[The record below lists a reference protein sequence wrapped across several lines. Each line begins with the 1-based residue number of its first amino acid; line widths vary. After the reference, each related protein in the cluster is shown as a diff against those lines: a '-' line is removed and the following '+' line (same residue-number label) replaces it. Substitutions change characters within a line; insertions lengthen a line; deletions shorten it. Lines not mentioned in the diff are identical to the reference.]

1 MGANAATMPPF
12 PGVTNMFAVMGVTG
26 QVGSQVASQLLHAG
40 HQVRVVVRDA
50 GKAHAWAERGC
61 EVAVTTAD
69 DHAGLTAAFAETE
82 GVFLMIPPDYDPAPG
97 FPAIRNV
104 IAAAS
109 AAISA
114 ARPGKLVFLSSVGAQ
129 VERPSLLNNSRM
141 VEQALRTLPVP
152 TAFMRAAWF
161 MENASWDVAPAKA
174 GVIPS
179 FLQPLDHAIPMVAT
193 ADIARTIANVLQET
207 WSGSRTIE
215 LEGPRRYSANDIA
228 DGFAAVLGHAVRT
241 EPVPRETW
249 EALFRAQGM
258 RHPEPRM
265 QMLDGFNQGWI
276 DFEGG
281 TTEPRRGDVDLDTGL
296 RGLVMRSE

>member
-1 MGANAATMPPF
+1 
-12 PGVTNMFAVMGVTG
+12 MFAVMGVTG

-40 HQVRVVVRDA
+40 RKVRVVVRDA
-50 GKAHAWAERGC
+50 SRAQAWAERGC

-69 DHAGLTAAFAETE
+69 DHAGLTTAFAETE

-109 AAISA
+109 AAVTA

-141 VEQALRTLPVP
+141 VEQALHALPVP

-161 MENASWDVAPAKA
+161 MENASWDVASAKA
-174 GVIPS
+174 GAIPS

-193 ADIARTIANVLQET
+193 ADIARTIATVLQET
-207 WSGSRTIE
+207 WQGSRTIE
-215 LEGPRRYSANDIA
+215 LQGPRRYSANDI
-228 DGFAAVLGHAVRT
+228 AAVLGHAVRT

-258 RHPEPRM
+258 CHPEPRM

-281 TTEPRRGDVDLDTGL
+281 TTEPRRGDVDLDTVL
-296 RGLVMRSE
+296 RGLVMRSQ